1 MSQTKAQ
8 LIDPVDGTIVNADI
22 NASAAIDGSKIT
34 PTFTSTVNVT
44 NTLPEIFLTD
54 TNTSNARGR
63 LNANGGGLLL
73 GADNDNAAAD
83 SVISFAVD
91 GSEKARI
98 NASGKVGIGTT
109 SPTDPV
115 HLVASTADI
124 LRLEST
130 SAGDTGA
137 NILLYHNSA
146 SPADNDVVGI
156 LNFRGNDS
164 GGNQT
169 TYAEIRSSAA
179 DVTNGTEDG
188 ILSFHNR
195 IAGSFGERMRLDH
208 FGNMLIGKT
217 GTAFTE
223 DGIRA
228 DGTGLITL
236 SRSSTSTVGGTANG
250 GCLSLCNP
258 SATDN
263 NFSNVGFYKA
273 DGLVTSQINGIT
285 TSQSSRHGA
294 LAFLVHNGSSMPEM
308 MRITKDGFVGI
319 GVASPVA
326 QLHVEGGSEGNLI
339 QLSNTHTG
347 ATNSDGFVFGIN
359 NSLTYLY
366 NRENKHIAFGT
377 NNTERVRILNTGNV
391 GIGTTTPEKEL
402 HVKGG
407 SDSCIRLTCTD
418 GGVASLQLGDA
429 SDTVIGGI
437 TLNAADNS
445 IQLRG
450 NNNNERMRIASNGF
464 VSKTYKPVKEIYD
477 TNLGHSGGTNYRFEI
492 PLPTTARMFKIT
504 GSFSWS
510 GNGAGV
516 IYADFGTSWSDSH
529 TPNLEGFTD
538 AIREGGNRT
547 LFDGGSNRYHRIT
560 PTSGNFDAYNLE
572 ITYEIL
578 VTSMAF
584 QNGNDTGNNSGG
596 GRPGA
601 IGWIRYTHSSIGN
614 ALSVF
619 SFQDINASGTDRL
632 GTFAW
637 DIDGA
642 SGSLGEGEHNYVLE
656 EYPQT

>member
-22 NASAAIDGSKIT
+22 NASAAIAGTKISPNFGSQNIT
-34 PTFTSTVNVT
+34 TTGQLFSSYATLTAVNPTLTFTDSNNNPDYTINVNSGALNITDSTNSADRLSINSSGNVGIGT
-44 NTLPEIFLTD
+44 SSPATLLHIRASSAPKLRIDDSDTSGVFTLQQDGTD
-54 TNTSNARGR
+54 ASVHLSSAGTLSIGVT
-63 LNANGGGLLL
+63 
-73 GADNDNAAAD
+73 NDNAAATLTFLTRNNERLRID
-83 SVISFAVD
+83 SSGNLLLGTTTEGVA
-91 GSEKARI
+91 
-98 NASGKVGIGTT
+98 NASKFTIATSTHCGVTIRSGAAHDGQIAFSDGTSGDDEFRGQIRYNHTSNFLAIATDAVERLRIDSSGQVGIGTT
-109 SPTDPV
+109 SPAALLTLNQAIPEAR
-115 HLVASTADI
+115 LVSSNSNFGMGDELGRI
-124 LRLEST
+124 SLHT
-130 SAGDTGA
+130 SD
-137 NILLYHNSA
+137 
-146 SPADNDVVGI
+146 
-156 LNFRGNDS
+156 
-164 GGNQT
+164 
-169 TYAEIRSSAA
+169 
-179 DVTNGTEDG
+179 
-188 ILSFHNR
+188 
-195 IAGSFGERMRLDH
+195 
-208 FGNMLIGKT
+208 
-217 GTAFTE
+217 
-223 DGIRA
+223 
-228 DGTGLITL
+228 
-236 SRSSTSTVGGTANG
+236 
-250 GCLSLCNP
+250 
-258 SATDN
+258 
-263 NFSNVGFYKA
+263 
-273 DGLVTSQINGIT
+273 
-285 TSQSSRHGA
+285 
-294 LAFLVHNGSSMPEM
+294 GSSPGAGEVF
-308 MRITKDGFVGI
+308 RIKTESSSSI
-319 GVASPVA
+319 GADY
-326 QLHVEGGSEGNLI
+326 
-339 QLSNTHTG
+339 TTR
-347 ATNSDGFVFGIN
+347 
-359 NSLTYLY
+359 LY
-366 NRENKHIAFGT
+366 NRQGIGGGGT
-377 NNTERVRILNTGNV
+377 EVSLGNGQGSIYLSTNTAGNPTATVKMAVMSSGNV

-510 GNGAGV
+510 GNGQGV

-572 ITYEIL
+572 ITYEVL

-584 QNGNDTGNNSGG
+584 QNGNDTGTQEGG
-596 GRPGA
+596 ARPGA
-601 IGWIRYTHSSIGN
+601 IGWIKYTHSSIGN